1 MGVFTKQT
9 PHSPPISGKNLTRLF
24 SLWLPLLGRLLSESN
39 FEILWGSEARE
50 GEGQK
55 LRKSLSNLDGQPRI
69 HTQGLG
75 LGVELGFVQI
85 REQSVLEAGSGSELV
100 IAKMQR
106 LAKWC
111 HPGTA
116 ALWIRRED

>member
-1 MGVFTKQT
+1 MDSQ
-9 PHSPPISGKNLTRLF
+9 
-24 SLWLPLLGRLLSESN
+24 ES
-39 FEILWGSEARE
+39 I
-50 GEGQK
+50 
-55 LRKSLSNLDGQPRI
+55 
-69 HTQGLG
+69 QGLG

-111 HPGTA
+111 NPGTA
-116 ALWIRRED
+116 ALWIR